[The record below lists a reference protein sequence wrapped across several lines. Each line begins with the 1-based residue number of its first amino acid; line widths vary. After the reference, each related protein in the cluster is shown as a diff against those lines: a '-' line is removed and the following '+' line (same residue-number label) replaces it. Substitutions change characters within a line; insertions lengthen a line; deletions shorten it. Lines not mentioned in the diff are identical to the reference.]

1 MSRDD
6 GILITDLN
14 KQNYKDLMEIGNK
27 RIKNVKNDFGDFGAE
42 FIKETQDRAS
52 KKNNEKIQI
61 DLTMDDND
69 NDDDMSIEILNNNKI
84 EMDNIIE
91 EDNDIQILSNN
102 NQRQRKI
109 FKSFKLLNK
118 SKQQRIATLK
128 QLRKSPGRNIKSQ
141 FIPFNIKLFS
151 NRKLINNIYSLSIKR
166 ARIESYKKFNRNI
179 SNDVYKTVKYEQD
192 FDANKPFIKK
202 IMKNIE
208 IYLKRKQEQ
217 RILKEEEKRQ
227 QQLLLF
233 EKEKEKDKKQINMS
247 QVIRNKKLEALEEE
261 DHTLINQIV
270 ELPLNKVVGKHNRS
284 NLEVTVK
291 DILTLE
297 PGQWLNDE
305 VMNFYMSLLQ
315 DRNLKRRQNNKKY
328 VRALFM
334 NTFFFTKLS
343 SNSYNYKSV
352 KRWTKKAKLVKKGCL
367 NLNNIFELDK
377 FIFPV
382 HVNSIHWCC
391 GCINFSM
398 KKFEYYDSMNGSSS
412 DFFRIIR
419 KYLEDEWKDKLKC
432 DKNKYDLNLNEWKED
447 NNIGKYPQQENGV
460 DCGVFTSKCADWI
473 SDDLYP
479 DYAQQNM
486 SYFRER
492 MMVEIVQ
499 GKTLDF

>member
-102 NQRQRKI
+102 NH
-109 FKSFKLLNK
+109 
-118 SKQQRIATLK
+118 
-128 QLRKSPGRNIKSQ
+128 
-141 FIPFNIKLFS
+141 
-151 NRKLINNIYSLSIKR
+151 LSIKR